1 LGNCHLLVTLFG
13 AIFWRLATC
22 FAGYT
27 SFLTHLIKSL
37 FNASGG
43 VIDSLLSRETRRF
56 VLLSGRIK
64 GLVLGFG
71 LLIDDRHLAINLTT
85 IACLAMFLR
94 LLLNPFLHL
103 NTIGFNLLLAG
114 VAPLH
119 AIGDGLLLLVL
130 FSFVGCSNLLVDLG
144 HFNFDIHIVIE

>member
-1 LGNCHLLVTLFG
+1 MLVTLLG
-13 AIFWRLATC
+13 TIFWRLATG
-22 FAGYT
+22 FAGNA

-37 FNASGG
+37 LNASGG

-56 VLLSGRIK
+56 VLLELLLFGRIN

-71 LLIDDRHLAINLTT
+71 LLIDDRHLAINVATS
-85 IACLAMFLR
+85 AGLATFLK

-103 NTIGFNLLLAG
+103 NTIGFDLLLAC
-114 VAPLH
+114 VASLH
-119 AIGDGLLLLVL
+119 AIGDGLLFLIF